1 MKGEAAM
8 NPVRTKNKG
17 TTRRGFVKS
26 VAAGAGGIALAGSL
40 RTALKPS
47 QRGLI
52 AAPAPKSKYEKYI
65 LAPEIKKY
73 QDLEVFE
80 LKGRD
85 ARGFDF
91 AVQLSPIAA
100 IPLMNTPEAVDA
112 DRAKAYIGGD
122 PENVKDLDTEIEI
135 SMGEE
140 PEVYKIDSACMTY
153 IPKGTPYRQRVLKT
167 PDKHSFV
174 LSLTLPP
181 KYIDPAKSKK

>member
-1 MKGEAAM
+1 M
-8 NPVRTKNKG
+8 NPAHTKKKS
-17 TTRRGFVKS
+17 TTRRGFVKN
-26 VAAGAGGIALAGSL
+26 VAAGAGGIAFAGSL
-40 RTALKPS
+40 RAALKPN

-52 AAPAPKSKYEKYI
+52 AAPASNSKYEKYI

-80 LKGRD
+80 IKGKD
-85 ARGFDF
+85 ARGYDF
-91 AVQLSPIAA
+91 AVQLAPIAA
-100 IPLMNTPEAVDA
+100 IPLMNETAEAADA

-135 SMGEE
+135 SMGEV
-140 PEVYKIDSACMTY
+140 PEVYKLDSASMTY
-153 IPKGTPYRQRVLKT
+153 IPKGTPYRQRVLKK

-181 KYIDPAKSKK
+181 KYIPPAKSKK